1 MRRAS
6 KFFCPLSLFNADAAL
21 SRSSG
26 KSKPSPVASFD
37 WHKAPIWSVEWCPTE
52 ESAFAAACAD
62 DSVTLWDL
70 SVELD
75 EEEAPSAGAGG
86 AGDASSQVPPQLLF
100 VHQGQQEIKEVH
112 WHPQIPGTVV
122 STAATGLDVFKT
134 VSI

>member
-1 MRRAS
+1 M
-6 KFFCPLSLFNADAAL
+6 AA
-21 SRSSG
+21 
-26 KSKPSPVASFD
+26 FD
-37 WHKAPIWSVEWCPTE
+37 WHKAPIWSVEWHPTE

-75 EEEAPSAGAGG
+75 EEEAPSANA
-86 AGDASSQVPPQLLF
+86 AHDKSNQVPPQLLF

-112 WHPQIPGTVV
+112 WHPQIPGSVI

>member
-1 MRRAS
+1 MS
-6 KFFCPLSLFNADAAL
+6 YLLSLYEKPNSF
-21 SRSSG
+21 SRIDSHRG
-26 KSKPSPVASFD
+26 KSKPSPVAAFD
-37 WHKAPIWSVEWCPTE
+37 WHKAPIWSVEWSPTE

-75 EEEAPSAGAGG
+75 DEEAPTTT
-86 AGDASSQVPPQLLF
+86 ASEDKSGQVPPQLLF
-100 VHQGQQEIKEVH
+100 VHQGQNEIKEVH
-112 WHPQIPGTVV
+112 WHPQIPGGVI